1 MAIIHDDVS
10 QGSAEWLALRLGIPT
25 ASEFSAILT
34 SATFSASYSKGR
46 QTYLHKKLAER
57 ILGHCLPGFD
67 GSFSTEH
74 GQALEDQ
81 ARAWFEMERDVTIR
95 QVGFVTTDDKK
106 CGCSPD
112 GLIGEDEGL
121 ELKCP
126 AFHTHV
132 GYCLAR
138 TVPDDYL
145 CQVHGSLYVTGRKR
159 WHFLSYAGSKFPKL
173 VVTVERD
180 EVIMRKIGDALAS
193 FTRDFDKALSSL
205 KPTKPKA

>member
-1 MAIIHDDVS
+1 MAIIHDAVS
-10 QGSAEWLALRLGIPT
+10 QGSAEWLSLRLGIPT
-25 ASEFSAILT
+25 ASEFSALLT
-34 SATFSASYSKGR
+34 PKFAEREGKGR
-46 QTYLHKKLAER
+46 DTYMHKKLAER

-74 GQALEDQ
+74 GNEVEDQ
-81 ARAWFEMERDVTIR
+81 ARAWFELERDVTIR
-95 QVGFVTTDDKK
+95 QVGFVTTDDGKS
-106 CGCSPD
+106 GASPD
-112 GLIGEDEGL
+112 GLIGDDEGL

-132 GYCLAR
+132 GNCLAA

-180 EVIMRKIGDALAS
+180 ESIMRKIGDALAS